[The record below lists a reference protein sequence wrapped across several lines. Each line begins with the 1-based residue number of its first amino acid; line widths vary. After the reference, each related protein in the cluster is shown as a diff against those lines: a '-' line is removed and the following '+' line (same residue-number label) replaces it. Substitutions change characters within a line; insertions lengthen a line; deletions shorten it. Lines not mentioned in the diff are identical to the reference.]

1 METYTIQTNAEVNQV
16 CEFKLEGA
24 NARYSGYSYIEM
36 YKSAVCEIEKT
47 LREQHGIE
55 FRANDNGDLR
65 FFAHH
70 QQGVRFEL
78 DKEGKTLKVFS
89 TKQTS
94 VTKPNK

>member
-1 METYTIQTNAEVNQV
+1 MKTYTIQTNTEVNQV

-36 YKSAVCEIEKT
+36 YKLAVCEIEKT

-55 FRANDNGDLR
+55 FKANGSGELR

-70 QQGVRFEL
+70 QEGVRFEL
-78 DKEGKTLKVFS
+78 DKECKTLKVFS
-89 TKQTS
+89 VKQTS
-94 VTKPNK
+94 VTKPN

>member
-1 METYTIQTNAEVNQV
+1 METYTIQTNAVANQV

-55 FRANDNGDLR
+55 FKAFDNGELR
-65 FFAHH
+65 FFAYQ

-78 DKEGKTLKVFS
+78 DKESETLKVFS
-89 TKQTS
+89 IKQTS
-94 VTKPNK
+94 VTKPN

>member
-47 LREQHGIE
+47 LREHGIE
-55 FRANDNGDLR
+55 FKATDNGELK
-65 FFAHH
+65 FFAHQ

-94 VTKPNK
+94 VTKPN

>member
-47 LREQHGIE
+47 LREKHGIK
-55 FRANDNGDLR
+55 FKAHDNGELK
-65 FFAHH
+65 FFAHQ

-78 DKEGKTLKVFS
+78 DKESKTLKVFS
-89 TKQTS
+89 IKQTS
-94 VTKPNK
+94 VTKPN